1 MGLDKLSQGFQLPDG
16 SIVQVNI
23 MDTAGQERYD
33 SLNSSYY
40 KNADCCIL
48 VYDITNRKTFDKIT
62 NYYISKIKE
71 NSKNIK
77 KVILLGNKTDLK
89 DKRIVSMEEGTNLAL
104 KNGFIFMESSCKDN
118 YNVADAFST
127 LIMMTNTEMKI
138 NEEKTNTPITPM
150 AKIEK
155 NSNKKIINKKKNKC
169 FSFN

>member
-77 KVILLGNKTDLK
+77 KKLYVNEIELK
-89 DKRIVSMEEGTNLAL
+89 DIITSEENE
-104 KNGFIFMESSCKDN
+104 ID
-118 YNVADAFST
+118 
-127 LIMMTNTEMKI
+127 
-138 NEEKTNTPITPM
+138 EEKRRRKADYDLCRTMTIM
-150 AKIEK
+150 
-155 NSNKKIINKKKNKC
+155 SNLRETTA
-169 FSFN
+169 S